1 MFSTLNNP
9 LEKKIIL
16 SAITSLQFFK
26 GFSVHRT
33 ASVGESA
40 EWILYMADKIEREFL
55 KGKVPYYLTDPFLKC
70 FSKKQPVEQSN
81 THSLHSTTQ
90 ETVAQPIEEI
100 TPANYCT
107 VVKKVKKDNVTTEN
121 IGEIV
126 LCQIPGISSVTAIAI
141 MKKFNN
147 FPHFIQELQKDPYCI
162 DNIVCEANGKTRKIS
177 RSSIENIRKYLSGTI

>member
-81 THSLHSTTQ
+81 TQSTEQ
-90 ETVAQPIEEI
+90 NMEEI

-177 RSSIENIRKYLSGTI
+177 KSSIENIRKYLSGTI